1 MDRDSDVGATDFVFG
16 TTGLLICAA
25 IAILLAIFS

>member
-1 MDRDSDVGATDFVFG
+1 MDRDSDVGSKDFVFG

-25 IAILLAIFS
+25 IAILLAIVS